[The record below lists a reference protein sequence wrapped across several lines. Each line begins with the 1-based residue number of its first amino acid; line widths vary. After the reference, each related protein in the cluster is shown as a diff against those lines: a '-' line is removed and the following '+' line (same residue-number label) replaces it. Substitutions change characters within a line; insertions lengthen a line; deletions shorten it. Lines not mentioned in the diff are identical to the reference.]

1 MKKLADVKQLG
12 KIIRGTRKNQRLTQ
26 EQLAAACGVGTRFVR
41 ELEKGKE
48 SCHLGKALHVAAMLG
63 ISILIEAGGE

>member
-1 MKKLADVKQLG
+1 MKTLAEVKQLG
-12 KIIRGTRKNQRLTQ
+12 ETVRRVRKNQKLTQ
-26 EQLAAACGVGTRFVR
+26 EQLATVCGVGTRFIR